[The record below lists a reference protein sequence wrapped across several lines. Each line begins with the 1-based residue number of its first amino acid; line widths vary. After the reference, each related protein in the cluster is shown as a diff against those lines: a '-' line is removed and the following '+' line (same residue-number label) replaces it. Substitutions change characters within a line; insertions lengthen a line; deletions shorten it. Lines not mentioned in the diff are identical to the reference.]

1 MTSIQLVESVLGF
14 RPTFKAT
21 GSRWGSKTR
30 TKDRMERYWGQV
42 IRSRWST
49 YLPMATGAEGSLRR
63 GPRSMSLSLSGPGP
77 GSSSLLASRLNT
89 SHSPT
94 AESGPGAGVFPPR
107 QMTQL
112 FYRIPSSCHTLA
124 LPSRVLSQSQQKHF
138 LSVPSLAPVIS
149 CVLTPGQPRKKWT
162 SAFHPCPHT

>member
-1 MTSIQLVESVLGF
+1 M
-14 RPTFKAT
+14 FKAT
-21 GSRWGSKTR
+21 GSRRGSKPR
-30 TKDRMERYWGQV
+30 TKDRMERYWDQV

-49 YLPMATGAEGSLRR
+49 YLPMAMGAEGSLRR
-63 GPRSMSLSLSGPGP
+63 GPRSMSLSLSGPG
-77 GSSSLLASRLNT
+77 SSSLLASRLNT

-94 AESGPGAGVFPPR
+94 AVSGAGAGVFPPR
-107 QMTQL
+107 QTTQL
-112 FYRIPSSCHTLA
+112 FYSVPSSCHPLA
-124 LPSRVLSQSQQKHF
+124 LPSRVQSQSQQKNF